1 MSMIY
6 QPKGKALEYSDLALN
21 LYTGCSHGCHYC
33 YAPLALHKDR
43 IEFHADVKP
52 RKNIINKL
60 EKEAPKHRG
69 KEVFLCFSCDPYG
82 PELDTTVTREAIRIL
97 RNSNIGVNI
106 LTKGGLRLLR
116 DIDLLQPNSNYSP
129 YKVGDYTPCK
139 VGATLTF
146 MDMQHSLTWEPHA
159 AVPSQ
164 RLEMLRIAHES
175 GISTWA
181 SLEPVIDPKQTLE
194 LIRKSAPFVD
204 HYKVGRWNYDK
215 RANEIDWAKFLREVT
230 ALLESL
236 GKDYYIKKDLAVF
249 SEGGME

>member
-1 MSMIY
+1 MGVIY
-6 QPKGKALEYSDLALN
+6 MPKGKAQEYSDLALN

-33 YAPLALHKDR
+33 YSPLVLKRDR
-43 IEFHADVKP
+43 VEFHANVHP
-52 RKNIINKL
+52 RKDILKKIA
-60 EKEAPKHRG
+60 KEAPLHTG
-69 KEVFLCFSCDPYG
+69 KEVFLCFTCDPYG
-82 PELDTTVTREAIRIL
+82 PEMDTMTTRDAIRIL
-97 RNSNIGVNI
+97 HNAGVGVNI

-116 DIDLLQPNSNYSP
+116 DIDLLIDNPELS
-129 YKVGDYTPCK
+129 K

-146 MDMQHSLTWEPHA
+146 DNVEDSIAWEPHA

-164 RLEMLRIAHES
+164 RLDMLNHAHDY
-175 GISTWA
+175 GIPTWA

>member
-1 MSMIY
+1 M
-6 QPKGKALEYSDLALN
+6 PKGKAQEYSDLALN

-33 YAPLALHKDR
+33 YAHKVLHKKP
-43 IEFHADVKP
+43 IEFHANVQP
-52 RKNIINKL
+52 RKDILKKIA
-60 EKEAPKHRG
+60 KEAPLHTG
-69 KEVFLCFSCDPYG
+69 KEVFLCFTCDPYG
-82 PELDTTVTREAIRIL
+82 PEMDTMTTREAIRIL
-97 RNSNIGVNI
+97 HNAGVGVNI
-106 LTKGGLRLLR
+106 LTKGGMRLLR
-116 DIDLLQPNSNYSP
+116 DMDLLKKHPDLSR
-129 YKVGDYTPCK
+129 

-146 MDMQHSLTWEPHA
+146 LDMQHSLTWEPHA

-164 RLEMLRIAHES
+164 RLAMLNMAHGY
-175 GISTWA
+175 GIRTWA

-249 SEGGME
+249 SERGMELG